1 MLNLD
6 VQIQRSFGPIK
17 LLTFLVWAFVATFDI
32 ISTASVM
39 LFAARA
45 ISLTLESVQVLVIEA
60 LDFESLH

>member
-6 VQIQRSFGPIK
+6 VQIQRSLGPIK

>member
-6 VQIQRSFGPIK
+6 VQIQRSLGPIK
-17 LLTFLVWAFVATFDI
+17 LLTFLIWTLIATFDI
-32 ISTASVM
+32 ISTATVM

>member
-6 VQIQRSFGPIK
+6 VQIQRSLGSVK
-17 LLTFLVWAFVATFDI
+17 LLAFLIRAFVATFDI
-32 ISTASVM
+32 ISTATVM

-45 ISLTLESVQVLVIEA
+45 ISLTLESVQVLVVEA